1 MMYFSCK
8 EGKAVNVYDFDNTI
22 YDGESG
28 FDIFMF
34 YLKKDPKE
42 IAKLIPRFGE
52 AFIRYKR
59 GAIKTDEVIEQ
70 YGDMLTDYCV
80 KIKDIHKDIT
90 EFWDEHEKKITNF
103 YAKIQAPDDVIVS
116 ACPEIILE
124 EICKRIGVKNYIGS
138 VVDMENGIIERV
150 CYKENKI
157 AAFKSIYGDM
167 PIDSF
172 YTDSM
177 SDKPMMDLANN
188 AYLVSGDHIE
198 LVKNDGVWLSE
209 PKTGLFK

>member
-1 MMYFSCK
+1 M
-8 EGKAVNVYDFDNTI
+8 NVYDFDNTI

-80 KIKDIHKDIT
+80 KIKDIHKYIT
-90 EFWDEHEKKITNF
+90 EFWT
-103 YAKIQAPDDVIVS
+103 S
-116 ACPEIILE
+116 T
-124 EICKRIGVKNYIGS
+124 KRKS
-138 VVDMENGIIERV
+138 KTSMPR
-150 CYKENKI
+150 
-157 AAFKSIYGDM
+157 FKL
-167 PIDSF
+167 P
-172 YTDSM
+172 T
-177 SDKPMMDLANN
+177 
-188 AYLVSGDHIE
+188 
-198 LVKNDGVWLSE
+198 
-209 PKTGLFK
+209 T

>member
-90 EFWDEHEKKITNF
+90 EFWDEHEKENQKLLCQDSSSRRRNSFGLPRNHTWGNMQKNRRKKLHRQRCG
-103 YAKIQAPDDVIVS
+103 YGKRNHR
-116 ACPEIILE
+116 ACLLQG
-124 EICKRIGVKNYIGS
+124 KQDS
-138 VVDMENGIIERV
+138 GI
-150 CYKENKI
+150 
-157 AAFKSIYGDM
+157 
-167 PIDSF
+167 
-172 YTDSM
+172 
-177 SDKPMMDLANN
+177 
-188 AYLVSGDHIE
+188 
-198 LVKNDGVWLSE
+198 
-209 PKTGLFK
+209 

>member
-8 EGKAVNVYDFDNTI
+8 EGKSVNVYDFDNTI

-90 EFWDEHEKKITNF
+90 EFWDEHEKKIKNF

-116 ACPEIILE
+116 A
-124 EICKRIGVKNYIGS
+124 
-138 VVDMENGIIERV
+138 
-150 CYKENKI
+150 
-157 AAFKSIYGDM
+157 
-167 PIDSF
+167 
-172 YTDSM
+172 
-177 SDKPMMDLANN
+177 
-188 AYLVSGDHIE
+188 
-198 LVKNDGVWLSE
+198 
-209 PKTGLFK
+209 

>member
-1 MMYFSCK
+1 M
-8 EGKAVNVYDFDNTI
+8 NVYDFDNTI

-59 GAIKTDEVIEQ
+59 GSIKTDEVIEQ

-90 EFWDEHEKKITNF
+90 EFWDEHEKKIKNF

-124 EICKRIGVKNYIGS
+124 EICKRIGVKNYIG
-138 VVDMENGIIERV
+138 
-150 CYKENKI
+150 
-157 AAFKSIYGDM
+157 
-167 PIDSF
+167 
-172 YTDSM
+172 

>member
-8 EGKAVNVYDFDNTI
+8 EGKSVNVYDFDNTI
-22 YDGESG
+22 YNGESG

-80 KIKDIHKDIT
+80 KSRT
-90 EFWDEHEKKITNF
+90 FTRTSQSF
-103 YAKIQAPDDVIVS
+103 GTS
-116 ACPEIILE
+116 T
-124 EICKRIGVKNYIGS
+124 KRKS
-138 VVDMENGIIERV
+138 KTSMPR
-150 CYKENKI
+150 
-157 AAFKSIYGDM
+157 FKL
-167 PIDSF
+167 P
-172 YTDSM
+172 T
-177 SDKPMMDLANN
+177 
-188 AYLVSGDHIE
+188 
-198 LVKNDGVWLSE
+198 
-209 PKTGLFK
+209 T

>member
-1 MMYFSCK
+1 M
-8 EGKAVNVYDFDNTI
+8 
-22 YDGESG
+22 
-28 FDIFMF
+28 
-34 YLKKDPKE
+34 
-42 IAKLIPRFGE
+42 PRF
-52 AFIRYKR
+52 KLP
-59 GAIKTDEVIEQ
+59 T
-70 YGDMLTDYCV
+70 
-80 KIKDIHKDIT
+80 
-90 EFWDEHEKKITNF
+90 
-103 YAKIQAPDDVIVS
+103 DVIVS

-198 LVKNDGVWLSE
+198 LVKNGRRMVGRAE
-209 PKTGLFK
+209 NGLVQIIS

>member
-1 MMYFSCK
+1 M
-8 EGKAVNVYDFDNTI
+8 NVYDFDNTI

-80 KIKDIHKDIT
+80 NPLHVIWLKRRKSFLDNIHM
-90 EFWDEHEKKITNF
+90 N
-103 YAKIQAPDDVIVS
+103 
-116 ACPEIILE
+116 
-124 EICKRIGVKNYIGS
+124 
-138 VVDMENGIIERV
+138 
-150 CYKENKI
+150 
-157 AAFKSIYGDM
+157 AF
-167 PIDSF
+167 
-172 YTDSM
+172 
-177 SDKPMMDLANN
+177 L
-188 AYLVSGDHIE
+188 L
-198 LVKNDGVWLSE
+198 
-209 PKTGLFK
+209 

>member
-1 MMYFSCK
+1 MKTRTFTRTSQ
-8 EGKAVNVYDFDNTI
+8 
-22 YDGESG
+22 S
-28 FDIFMF
+28 
-34 YLKKDPKE
+34 
-42 IAKLIPRFGE
+42 FGT
-52 AFIRYKR
+52 R
-59 GAIKTDEVIEQ
+59 
-70 YGDMLTDYCV
+70 
-80 KIKDIHKDIT
+80 
-90 EFWDEHEKKITNF
+90 HEKKIKNF

-209 PKTGLFK
+209 PKTGLFKYKLSKSSKSALIYCFLCFYIDTI

>member
-1 MMYFSCK
+1 MQK
-8 EGKAVNVYDFDNTI
+8 
-22 YDGESG
+22 
-28 FDIFMF
+28 
-34 YLKKDPKE
+34 
-42 IAKLIPRFGE
+42 
-52 AFIRYKR
+52 
-59 GAIKTDEVIEQ
+59 
-70 YGDMLTDYCV
+70 
-80 KIKDIHKDIT
+80 
-90 EFWDEHEKKITNF
+90 
-103 YAKIQAPDDVIVS
+103 
-116 ACPEIILE
+116 
-124 EICKRIGVKNYIGS
+124 IGVKNYIGS
-138 VVDMENGIIERV
+138 VVDMENEIIERV

>member
-59 GAIKTDEVIEQ
+59 GAIKPTR
-70 YGDMLTDYCV
+70 LSNNT
-80 KIKDIHKDIT
+80 
-90 EFWDEHEKKITNF
+90 
-103 YAKIQAPDDVIVS
+103 A
-116 ACPEIILE
+116 
-124 EICKRIGVKNYIGS
+124 ICS
-138 VVDMENGIIERV
+138 PTT
-150 CYKENKI
+150 
-157 AAFKSIYGDM
+157 A
-167 PIDSF
+167 
-172 YTDSM
+172 
-177 SDKPMMDLANN
+177 
-188 AYLVSGDHIE
+188 
-198 LVKNDGVWLSE
+198 
-209 PKTGLFK
+209 

>member
-70 YGDMLTDYCV
+70 YGDMLTDYPIRNAAV
-80 KIKDIHKDIT
+80 TRTIRARPSGKYSSP
-90 EFWDEHEKKITNF
+90 WTNF
-103 YAKIQAPDDVIVS
+103 SRPTR
-116 ACPEIILE
+116 L
-124 EICKRIGVKNYIGS
+124 
-138 VVDMENGIIERV
+138 
-150 CYKENKI
+150 
-157 AAFKSIYGDM
+157 
-167 PIDSF
+167 SF
-172 YTDSM
+172 R
-177 SDKPMMDLANN
+177 PA
-188 AYLVSGDHIE
+188 
-198 LVKNDGVWLSE
+198 
-209 PKTGLFK
+209 